1 MKRYNPLTEL
11 FLYRMRTF
19 YREPEAMFW
28 TYGFPIL
35 LTLALGLAFRSKPP
49 EVVAV
54 DIVASANAADI
65 KAKLLELDDILDI
78 EINTQ
83 EDCTH
88 RLRYGK
94 TSIVIK
100 TNDSGDSVE
109 YQYDP
114 TRPESALARAK
125 IDDAL
130 QRAVGGR
137 QDPIPVT
144 DNEVTEPGARY
155 IDFLVPG
162 LLGMNLMG
170 GGLWGCGFV
179 LTDMRVKKLLKRL
192 IATPMRKSHF
202 LLSLIGG
209 RLVFTIPELLA
220 LLGSGWLV
228 FNVRIEGGIINI
240 VLMALIGALSFTG
253 IGLLVA
259 SRAEKIE
266 TISGLMNLVM
276 LPMWLCSGVFFSYE
290 RFPESTLPFIK
301 LLPLT
306 QLNDALRSIIL
317 EGSTIFDQGVPI
329 LILAIWGV
337 ISFILA
343 IKWFRWT

>member
-1 MKRYNPLTEL
+1 MTRYNPLKEL

-35 LTLALGLAFRSKPP
+35 LTLALGLAFRSKPV
-49 EVVAV
+49 EVIAV
-54 DIVASANAADI
+54 DIVASETAESI
-65 KAKLLELDDILDI
+65 KAKLSESETVFDIQ
-78 EINTQ
+78 IN
-83 EDCTH
+83 EPDACAD

-94 TSIVIK
+94 TSIIVK
-100 TNDSGDSVE
+100 PGDDGTVE
-109 YQYDP
+109 YQFDP
-114 TRPESALARAK
+114 TRPESTLARAK
-125 IDDAL
+125 IDDAF

-137 QDPIPVT
+137 TDPIAVT
-144 DNEVTEPGARY
+144 DNEITKPGARY

-192 IATPMRKSHF
+192 IATPMSKTDF

-209 RLVFTIPELLA
+209 RLVFTIPEMIA
-220 LLGSGWLV
+220 LLGAGWMV
-228 FNVRIEGGIINI
+228 FSVSVEGGLLNIIA
-240 VLMALIGALSFTG
+240 MALIGALSFAG

-290 RFPESTLPFIK
+290 RFPDVLMPFIK
-301 LLPLT
+301 ALPLT

-317 EGSTIFDQGVPI
+317 EGATVFDQGIPI
-329 LILAIWGV
+329 LILAAWGV
-337 ISFILA
+337 VSFVLA
-343 IKWFRWT
+343 IRWFRWT